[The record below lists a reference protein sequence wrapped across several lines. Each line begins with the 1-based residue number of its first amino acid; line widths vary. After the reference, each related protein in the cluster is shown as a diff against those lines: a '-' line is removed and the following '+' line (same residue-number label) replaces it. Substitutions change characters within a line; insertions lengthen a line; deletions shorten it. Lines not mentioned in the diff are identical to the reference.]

1 MMQISLS
8 DHFTYGRLIRFVI
21 PSVGMMIFTSIY
33 GVVDGLFIS
42 NFVGKTPFAA
52 VNLIMPF
59 AMILGSFGFMLGTGG
74 TALVAKTLGEGK
86 PERANQ
92 IFSMLIYFALFLG
105 VTLALLGILFVEKV
119 SLLLGAE
126 KEMLAYCVTYGRVVL
141 LALPAFMLQNMF
153 QSFLITAEKPQMGLA
168 VTLAA
173 GCTNM
178 VLDGLFVAIFR
189 WGVAGAALATVLSQC
204 VGGLI
209 PFFFFARHNSSRL
222 RLTKTPFLGKELWK
236 ACTNGSSELVSNIS
250 MSLVSMLYNFQLM
263 RFAGENGV
271 AAYGVIMYV
280 NFIFIAIYLG
290 YAFGTAPIAAFH
302 YGARNQ
308 AELRNVLRKS
318 LMLILGAGITLVLA
332 AVLLASPLSR
342 IFVGYDPELYRMTVR
357 GFRIY
362 AVSFLLCGF
371 NIYGSSFFTALNN
384 GVVSAVI
391 SFLRTVVFEVAA
403 ILILPLFLELD
414 GIWCAIS
421 VAEAAALCITAGF
434 FFKMRRRY
442 GYF

>member
-105 VTLALLGILFVEKV
+105 ATLALLGILFVEKV

-209 PFFFFARHNSSRL
+209 PFFYFVRRNSSRL
-222 RLTKTPFLGKELWK
+222 HLTKTPFLGRELWK
-236 ACTNGSSELVSNIS
+236 ACTNGSSELVSNVS

-302 YGARNQ
+302 YGARNR
-308 AELRNVLRKS
+308 AELQNVLKKS
-318 LMLILGAGITLVLA
+318 LTLLLAAGITLASA
-332 AVLLASPLSR
+332 AVLLASPLSK
-342 IFVGYDPELYRMTVR
+342 IFVGYDPELYQMTVR

-403 ILILPLFLELD
+403 ILLLPLFFGLD

-421 VAEAAALCITAGF
+421 VAEAAALCITGGF
-434 FFKMRRRY
+434 FFKMRSRY